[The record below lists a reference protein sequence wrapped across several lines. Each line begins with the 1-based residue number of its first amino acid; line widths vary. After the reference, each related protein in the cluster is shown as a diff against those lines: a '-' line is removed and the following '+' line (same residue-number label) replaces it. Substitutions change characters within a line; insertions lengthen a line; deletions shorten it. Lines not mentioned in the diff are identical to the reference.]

1 MFGYCNGVLQM
12 KKRTKERGISIKKWA
27 VTFTGDSWKLTVLVD
42 YLGKEEKLG
51 DIIERAKKKANE
63 GEAKIKVNGYYEV
76 SEELQHSEFDYEK
89 ERAENE

>member
-1 MFGYCNGVLQM
+1 M
-12 KKRTKERGISIKKWA
+12 KKRAWERGISTRKWA
-27 VTFTGDSWKLTVLVD
+27 ITFTGDFWKLIVLVD

-89 ERAENE
+89 ERAVND

>member
-1 MFGYCNGVLQM
+1 M
-12 KKRTKERGISIKKWA
+12 KKREREWENALKKWA
-27 VTFTGDSWKLTVLVD
+27 VTFTGDNWKLTVLVD

-76 SEELQHSEFDYEK
+76 SEELQYSEFDYEK
-89 ERAENE
+89 ERAEND